1 MISDAPQDLIDVYKS
16 LFETTCVMCGQKA
29 HSKKFEIFMKIFSK
43 IFVENFSK
51 IFWELFLKI
60 MAIATDENIYHLLD
74 NDKNICFYSN
84 SQYLQP
90 QGT

>member
-1 MISDAPQDLIDVYKS
+1 MSVS
-16 LFETTCVMCGQKA
+16 HFETTCGMCGQKA
-29 HSKKFEIFMKIFSK
+29 RNKKFEISMKIFSK
-43 IFVENFSK
+43 FFVENLPK

-74 NDKNICFYSN
+74 DDRNICFYSN

>member
-1 MISDAPQDLIDVYKS
+1 MSISH
-16 LFETTCVMCGQKA
+16 FETTCVMCGQKA
-29 HSKKFEIFMKIFSK
+29 HNKKFEIFM
-43 IFVENFSK
+43 K

-60 MAIATDENIYHLLD
+60 MAIATDENIYNLLD
-74 NDKNICFYSN
+74 DDTTMCFYSN